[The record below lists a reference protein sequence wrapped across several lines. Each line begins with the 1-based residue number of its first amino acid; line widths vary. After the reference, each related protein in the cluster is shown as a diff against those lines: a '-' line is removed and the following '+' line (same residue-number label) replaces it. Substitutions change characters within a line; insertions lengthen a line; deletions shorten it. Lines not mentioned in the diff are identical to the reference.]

1 MAKKS
6 KVEGPLTPFEK
17 TTPLKRLKLLVTIVN
32 QNQADFY
39 LALLKKHE
47 CGVQIHLHGHG
58 TATSQI
64 SDLMGVGETDKD
76 ILIGVIREDQ
86 VSPILEEI
94 KRRFSLS
101 RKAKGVAFTI
111 TLTSVVGVS
120 IYKFLA
126 NSTDLIG
133 GK

>member
-1 MAKKS
+1 MARKS
-6 KVEGPLTPFEK
+6 KVESAFTPFEK

-39 LALLKKHE
+39 LDLLKKHE
-47 CGVQIHLHGHG
+47 CGVQMHVHGHG

-64 SDLMGVGETDKD
+64 SDLMGIGETDKD
-76 ILIGVIREDQ
+76 ILIGVVREDQ
-86 VSPILEEI
+86 VAPILVEI
-94 KRRFSLS
+94 EKRFNVS

-120 IYKFLA
+120 IYKFLT

>member
-1 MAKKS
+1 MAKKI
-6 KVEGPLTPFEK
+6 KAEGGFTPFEK

-39 LALLKKHE
+39 LNLLKKHE
-47 CGVQIHLHGHG
+47 CGVQMHLHGHG
-58 TATSQI
+58 TASSQI
-64 SDLMGVGETDKD
+64 SDLMGLGETDKD

-86 VSPILEEI
+86 VESVLEEI
-94 KRRFSLS
+94 EKRFSLS
-101 RKAKGVAFTI
+101 RKAKGVAFTL

-120 IYKFLA
+120 IYKFLT